1 MRNRILANRGTWLP
15 MVVDV
20 YVFRNGSPQEQRF
33 FTFRYDGITAHYSGM
48 LATVVFPAIVGAD
61 VPFDLPFTQ
70 NGDVDVLSVMIP

>member
-1 MRNRILANRGTWLP
+1 ML
-15 MVVDV
+15 VDV

-48 LATVVFPAIVGAD
+48 LATVVFPAIVGSD

-70 NGDVDVLSVMIP
+70 NDDVMVLSVMIP